1 MTSDPGAALEASVV
15 DLHLDLAI
23 DLHRHRATPA
33 RFGQEW
39 LPALRAGG
47 VAAQVCPVFVAD
59 VPAEAALRVA
69 LEQVAAVR
77 AAAEACADAA
87 LVTTRAEL
95 DGALAGERLALV
107 LGLERA
113 DPLGTDPALADVFWA
128 LGVRVFGLTW
138 NHRNAFADGNADP
151 PEGGLSARG
160 RELVARLAALGAIVD
175 LAHAS
180 ARTFVDGLDATP
192 PGSAMASH
200 IGCRALHDHP
210 RNLTDEQLRAL
221 AAHGGVAGVF
231 ALALFLGPPRPPL
244 ALVVDHV
251 AHAVSVAGEAAVA
264 LGGDFLGRL
273 VASGAT
279 AVDPSHVERGLRPD
293 LAVEGLA
300 DPDDYP
306 ALLAALADRLG
317 RERAAAVAGGNALR
331 FMRAALPA

>member
-95 DGALAGERLALV
+95 DGALAGERLAFV

-113 DPLGTDPALADVFWA
+113 DPLGTDPALADVF
-128 LGVRVFGLTW
+128 
-138 NHRNAFADGNADP
+138 
-151 PEGGLSARG
+151 
-160 RELVARLAALGAIVD
+160 
-175 LAHAS
+175 
-180 ARTFVDGLDATP
+180 
-192 PGSAMASH
+192 
-200 IGCRALHDHP
+200 
-210 RNLTDEQLRAL
+210 
-221 AAHGGVAGVF
+221 
-231 ALALFLGPPRPPL
+231 
-244 ALVVDHV
+244 
-251 AHAVSVAGEAAVA
+251 
-264 LGGDFLGRL
+264 
-273 VASGAT
+273 
-279 AVDPSHVERGLRPD
+279 
-293 LAVEGLA
+293 
-300 DPDDYP
+300 
-306 ALLAALADRLG
+306 
-317 RERAAAVAGGNALR
+317 
-331 FMRAALPA
+331 